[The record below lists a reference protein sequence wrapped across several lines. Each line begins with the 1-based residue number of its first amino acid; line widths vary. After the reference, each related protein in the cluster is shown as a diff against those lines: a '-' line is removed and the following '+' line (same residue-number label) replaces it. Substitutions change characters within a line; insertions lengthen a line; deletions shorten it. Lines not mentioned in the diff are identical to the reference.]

1 MRSKMGIRGTVA
13 LGLATLASAACY
25 GDDKKDILPGPID
38 SISDLQDTAK
48 IVFKLADTN
57 NDDQISQKEAIDA
70 GNLLVG
76 GFFFRADTNG
86 DGVLTEQEAQQAR
99 ETLFAQQPLLRF
111 VVEQGQADERS
122 AGQSGPECAAD
133 RGGDDQRSQAR
144 SRRTWRA
151 DPMRT
156 IDNLLD
162 TNHDQKIEA
171 TELRQAVQTGVSTL
185 FMMADTNQDGQLSPY
200 ELNAAVGE
208 IAKSAVQSVFQAADL
223 DRNNM
228 LSMDEYDKA
237 LVEPA
242 HAVFRVLDA
251 NADNQLSLQ
260 ELQRAAADHPGSDP
274 AADRTRTFELNFKP
288 GSGGT
293 EALRSAGTVSNGIG
307 HNRGTRCRRRTA
319 LTTCSTHLAQARLVP
334 CQRLPMFSIAPR
346 SGASGASIHSVQE
359 KIPRQ
364 KARDL
369 WSREKYPLNRDH
381 QRFHAVGT

>member
-1 MRSKMGIRGTVA
+1 MRRNTGIRGTVA

-25 GDDKKDILPGPID
+25 ADDKKDVLPGPID

-57 NDDQISQKEAIDA
+57 NDDQISQKEAVDA

-99 ETLFAQQPLLRF
+99 ESLFAQQPLLRF
-111 VVEQGQADERS
+111 VLDRAKPQGNQAQNGQPVAAGATS
-122 AGQSGPECAAD
+122 AP
-133 RGGDDQRSQAR
+133 AR
-144 SRRTWRA
+144 IAQNLAA

-156 IDNLLD
+156 IENLLD
-162 TNHDQKIEA
+162 TNRDQKIEA

-185 FMMADTNQDGQLSPY
+185 YLMADTNQDGQLSPY

-208 IAKSAVQSVFQAADL
+208 VAKSAVQSVFQAADG

-237 LVEPA
+237 LTEPA

-251 NADNQLSLQ
+251 NADQQLSLD
-260 ELQRAAADHPGSDP
+260 ELQRAEQIIADQIQRLRVPDPSNSITNQVRAGRQGNRSGQTQPVP
-274 AADRTRTFELNFKP
+274 AAP
-288 GSGGT
+288 
-293 EALRSAGTVSNGIG
+293 AL
-307 HNRGTRCRRRTA
+307 
-319 LTTCSTHLAQARLVP
+319 
-334 CQRLPMFSIAPR
+334 APR
-346 SGASGASIHSVQE
+346 
-359 KIPRQ
+359 
-364 KARDL
+364 
-369 WSREKYPLNRDH
+369 
-381 QRFHAVGT
+381 

>member
-1 MRSKMGIRGTVA
+1 MRRNTGIRGTVA

-25 GDDKKDILPGPID
+25 ADDKKDVLPGPID

-57 NDDQISQKEAIDA
+57 NDDQISQKEAVDA

-99 ETLFAQQPLLRF
+99 ESLFAQQPLLKF
-111 VVEQGQADERS
+111 VLDRAKPQGNQAQNGQPVA
-122 AGQSGPECAAD
+122 AGTTNSP
-133 RGGDDQRSQAR
+133 AR
-144 SRRTWRA
+144 IVQNLAA

-156 IDNLLD
+156 IENLLD
-162 TNHDQKIEA
+162 TNRDQKIEA

-185 FMMADTNQDGQLSPY
+185 YLMADTNQDGQLSPY

-208 IAKSAVQSVFQAADL
+208 VAKSAVQSVFQAADG

-237 LVEPA
+237 LAEPA

-251 NADNQLSLQ
+251 NADQQLSLE
-260 ELQRAAADHPGSDP
+260 ELQRAEQIIADQ
-274 AADRTRTFELNFKP
+274 
-288 GSGGT
+288 
-293 EALRSAGTVSNGIG
+293 I
-307 HNRGTRCRRRTA
+307 
-319 LTTCSTHLAQARLVP
+319 
-334 CQRLPMFSIAPR
+334 QRLRVPDPSNSITNQVRAGRSGNRSGQTPYQPVQTAPAPAPR
-346 SGASGASIHSVQE
+346 
-359 KIPRQ
+359 
-364 KARDL
+364 
-369 WSREKYPLNRDH
+369 
-381 QRFHAVGT
+381 